1 MLLMVPGVLSS
12 ALTCGRAH
20 SVILWCVF
28 KYNFLLSPVTS
39 TFFFLIFLKKS
50 SMSVTIRLNAFDIA
64 MVFFIEEQK
73 TKKHF
78 FFKLYVFIIFYEP
91 AMTTTKL
98 SLVG

>member
-1 MLLMVPGVLSS
+1 
-12 ALTCGRAH
+12 
-20 SVILWCVF
+20 
-28 KYNFLLSPVTS
+28 
-39 TFFFLIFLKKS
+39 
-50 SMSVTIRLNAFDIA
+50 MSVTIRLNAFDIA

-78 FFKLYVFIIFYEP
+78 FLKLYVFIIFYEP